1 MKDYIVVHDGVFH
14 ADDVYAVAL
23 AKLFNLKGSDNIIR
37 TRNVDIINNATYE
50 LDVGGQYD
58 NQRCFDHHQ
67 SLFNERY
74 EDGTLMATAG
84 LLWRRFG
91 FDWLRQ
97 TKGNIRQE
105 HELVEIH
112 KWMQNEFFK
121 LLDNWDNGIQIAE
134 PGINIPQ
141 EIKIWN
147 HPDIKSQYQND
158 RFFESVNR
166 AKWLLPLLVDS
177 VDNLMHEHK

>member
-37 TRNVDIINNATYE
+37 TRNVDVINNATYE
-50 LDVGGQYD
+50 LDVGGFYD

-74 EDGTLMATAG
+74 EDDTLMATAG

-91 FDWLRQ
+91 LEWLRQ
-97 TKGNIRQE
+97 IRGNVRQE
-105 HELVEIH
+105 HELIEIH

-121 LLDNWDNGIQIAE
+121 PLDNWDNGIQIAE
-134 PGINIPQ
+134 PGMNIPQ

-147 HPDIKSQYQND
+147 HPDIKSPYQD
-158 RFFESVNR
+158 ERFFESVDR

-177 VDNLMHEHK
+177 MDHLKNEGI

>member
-1 MKDYIVVHDGVFH
+1 MTDYIVVHDGVFH

-23 AKLFNLKGSDNIIR
+23 AKLFKLKGSDNIIR
-37 TRNVDIINNATYE
+37 TRNVDVINNATYK
-50 LDVGGQYD
+50 LDVGGQFD

-67 SLFNERY
+67 ALFNERY
-74 EDGTLMATAG
+74 EDNTLMATAG

-91 FDWLRQ
+91 LDWLKQ
-97 TKGNIRQE
+97 TRGNREE

-112 KWMQNEFFK
+112 AWMQNEFFK

-134 PGINIPQ
+134 PGLNIPQ

-147 HPDIKSQYQND
+147 HSDIKSQFQDD
-158 RFFESVNR
+158 RFKESVDR

-177 VDNLMHEHK
+177 IDHLKHESK